1 MKNKKVRFVIKIKH
15 FKLMRIRFTKAVKAF
30 AFALAFT
37 APTALVE
44 GRSDGSQTEGHKID
58 RTIVASCVI
67 ND

>member
-37 APTALVE
+37 APIAIAK
-44 GRSDGSQTEGHKID
+44 GQSNGS
-58 RTIVASCVI
+58 
-67 ND
+67 